1 MRICGSRAFGRWG
14 FGGFPCLKVE
24 RLTAIQIE
32 WTEWA
37 DISRVHRRCFHP
49 SSQQHCDQNKNNTN
63 MASTTASLG
72 GMQNQQWATD
82 NSAYGRKMLEK
93 MGWADGQGLGK
104 DMQGD
109 KTFVRVKKREN
120 NLGLGQEATSCT
132 KAGGPNG
139 VANRVDA
146 AAGMK
151 GWKQTNDNFAGV
163 LASLGAT
170 YGSEH
175 KKKKKKR
182 DKKKRKRAA
191 ENGSGDGDEE
201 SSGSDNGAGGAV
213 AHAEVAFSSR
223 KKHIRNK
230 NLTRM
235 SAHEISCLLGGAPS
249 STPAAA
255 TASRPKK
262 KHKKDKKKK
271 KKQRC
276 RGRATGR

>member
-1 MRICGSRAFGRWG
+1 VTR
-14 FGGFPCLKVE
+14 
-24 RLTAIQIE
+24 T
-32 WTEWA
+32 
-37 DISRVHRRCFHP
+37 
-49 SSQQHCDQNKNNTN
+49 KNNTN

-139 VANRVDA
+139 AANRVDA

-191 ENGSGDGDEE
+191 ENGGGDGDEE
-201 SSGSDNGAGGAV
+201 SSGSDNGTGGAV

-249 STPAAA
+249 STPPAAA
-255 TASRPKK
+255 AAAAAAAASRPKK

-271 KKQRC
+271 KSKDVREDVQRVDVEEVS
-276 RGRATGR
+276 ASDPSSDEEAAKAEKKKAKKDKKDKKKAKKAKKDKKNK

>member
-1 MRICGSRAFGRWG
+1 
-14 FGGFPCLKVE
+14 
-24 RLTAIQIE
+24 
-32 WTEWA
+32 
-37 DISRVHRRCFHP
+37 
-49 SSQQHCDQNKNNTN
+49 
-63 MASTTASLG
+63 
-72 GMQNQQWATD
+72 
-82 NSAYGRKMLEK
+82 MLEK

-191 ENGSGDGDEE
+191 ENGGGDGDEE
-201 SSGSDNGAGGAV
+201 SSGSDNGAGSAV

-249 STPAAA
+249 STSAAA

-262 KHKKDKKKK
+262 KRKKDKKKK
-271 KKQRC
+271 KSKDVEDVQLVDKEEVS
-276 RGRATGR
+276 ASDPSSDEEAAKAEKKKAKKDKKDKKKDKKKAKKNKKNK